1 MEYYT
6 QEKEEK
12 ENIELIPQESSD
24 LLKLCFRTYV
34 LMTMITI
41 VSLEERKNDG
51 VRTGVEKDQNASMEK
66 IPSYVAQAIEDF
78 KKNNP
83 DIKVT
88 PQITIEGGK
97 DVVIELAQIHFDPR
111 LKTKAEYIASP
122 DYEACL
128 KCQENIETFTT
139 NMVEVARY
147 NDSNVYFFSEGE
159 TDKWKEGNEL
169 AASKYANGLALAL
182 LGEVNL
188 TEEEFN
194 NGVKYMTDNFVPS
207 VHESLK
213 YSIYLKARDII
224 NSRNDVDELKK
235 VSALHAI
242 NEKIESIDSEL
253 VLYAGGMKKLG
264 IEQKIY
270 LNTTEDPSLLDAG
283 TAIIATGQ
291 KDRSALNANNEQRE
305 DFAVKSILEKM
316 DSTDNKSQ
324 IAVIDFGANHDLY
337 KNFEGKGVTL
347 IRINMI
353 PKETRDKYLIVE

>member
-1 MEYYT
+1 MEHYT
-6 QEKEEK
+6 QEEEEK
-12 ENIELIPQESSD
+12 ENVELIPQESSG
-24 LLKLCFRTYV
+24 LLKLCLRTYA
-34 LMTMITI
+34 LMTMITL
-41 VSLEERKNDG
+41 VTLEERKNDG
-51 VRTGVEKDQNASMEK
+51 VRTGVEKDQNVSMEK
-66 IPSYVAQAIEDF
+66 IPSFVAQAIEDF

-97 DVVIELAQIHFDPR
+97 DVVIDLAQIHFDPKLR
-111 LKTKAEYIASP
+111 TKADYIASP

-128 KCQENIETFTT
+128 KCQKNIQTFTT
-139 NMVEVARY
+139 NMLQVASQ
-147 NDSNVYFFSEGE
+147 NDSEVYFFSEGE
-159 TDKWKEGNEL
+159 TDKWKKSNDVAGFN
-169 AASKYANGLALAL
+169 YANGLALAL
-182 LGEVNL
+182 LSEINL

-194 NGVKYMTDNFVPS
+194 IGLKSMTDNFVPS

-235 VSALHAI
+235 VSALNTI

-270 LNTTEDPSLLDAG
+270 LNTTEDPSLLDVG

-291 KDRSALNANNEQRE
+291 NVMSALNANNENRE
-305 DFAVKSILEKM
+305 DFAVNSILKKM

-324 IAVIDFGANHDLY
+324 IAVIDFGAAHDLY
-337 KNFEGKGVTL
+337 KNLEGKGVTL